1 MKMEEIKKIAVIGA
15 GTMGPGIALM
25 FGWHGYDV
33 RLFSLNTEESEK
45 AGSVMRTSL
54 ETLLECEILTKDEI
68 EPTLGRVSMTNSLQ
82 KAGQDADFICEA
94 VVEMKDVKRAVFE
107 QLDHICPSKTIFT
120 SNTSSLNIFD
130 LVPKDRL
137 SRTLIAHWFAPPH
150 IVPIVEVV
158 QGPDT
163 TNETI
168 ELTCSLLEGVGRTPI
183 RMKKFVPGFVI
194 NRLYRALGREIFFL
208 LDNGYITADQL
219 DLAGKLALGARMMIL
234 GLVQRYDFTGLD
246 ISARNLENPD
256 FFDPPIDNR
265 PKSLFDLVQK
275 GHLGVKTGKGFF
287 DYSDKKLE
295 EILKKRDSDLLKIY
309 KNIDFS
315 NEGGVIEF

>member
-25 FGWHGYDV
+25 FGWHGYAV

-54 ETLLECEILTKDEI
+54 EILLECEILTKDEI
-68 EPTLGRVSMTNSLQ
+68 EPTLGRVSMTNSMQ

-107 QLDHICPSKTIFT
+107 QLDHICPSKTIFA

-168 ELTCSLLEGVGRTPI
+168 ELTCSLLEGVGRIPI

-309 KNIDFS
+309 KNIAFS
-315 NEGGVIEF
+315 NEGGVIES

>member
-1 MKMEEIKKIAVIGA
+1 MRSKMKMEEIKKIAVIGA

-25 FGWHGYDV
+25 FGWHGYAV

-54 ETLLECEILTKDEI
+54 EILLECEILTKDEI
-68 EPTLGRVSMTNSLQ
+68 EPTLGRVSMTNSMQ

-107 QLDHICPSKTIFT
+107 QLDHICPSKTIFA

-309 KNIDFS
+309 KNIAFS
-315 NEGGVIEF
+315 NEGG

>member
-33 RLFSLNTEESEK
+33 QLFSLNTEESEK

-68 EPTLGRVSMTNSLQ
+68 EPTLGRISMTNSLQ

-94 VVEMKDVKRAVFE
+94 VVEMRDVKRAVFE

-295 EILKKRDSDLLKIY
+295 EILKKRDRDLLKIY
-309 KNIDFS
+309 KNIAFS